1 MQKTLFWSLIS
12 CWTCIVFIFIFS
24 LTPFGY
30 YFEKFTGIPPEYFAI
45 GVLFGSFVISMIGL
59 QGVRSG
65 KTAFIGIFNL
75 LINAGLFVWLICITL
90 LNTLFGWIHI

>member
-30 YFEKFTGIPPEYFAI
+30 YFGKFTGIPLECFAI
-45 GVLFGSFVISMIGL
+45 GVLLS
-59 QGVRSG
+59 
-65 KTAFIGIFNL
+65 
-75 LINAGLFVWLICITL
+75 
-90 LNTLFGWIHI
+90 